1 MKNKKVIGLMKKE
14 LDEKTMTK
22 FIELTAKSYS
32 YSIDN
37 DSENKKRKRH
47 KICVIK
53 RELNFDNYKMFR
65 SNST

>member
-1 MKNKKVIGLMKKE
+1 MKKE
-14 LDEKTMTK
+14 LDGKTMTK

-37 DSENKKRKRH
+37 DSENKKGKD

-53 RELNFDNYKMFR
+53 RKLNFDNYKMFR